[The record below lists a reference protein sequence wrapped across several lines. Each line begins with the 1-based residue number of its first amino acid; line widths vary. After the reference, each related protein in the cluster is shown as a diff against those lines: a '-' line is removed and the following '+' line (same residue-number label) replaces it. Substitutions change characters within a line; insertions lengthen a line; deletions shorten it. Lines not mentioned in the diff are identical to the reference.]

1 MANQSEKDALVSCQV
16 LAVRVGNIKH
26 AITSINAAICFS
38 LINQDI
44 GADHL
49 NNFHLSG
56 LLAASD
62 MLIEQL
68 SERAGVTYEL
78 IEQCNSSSKF

>member
-1 MANQSEKDALVSCQV
+1 MASQSEREAITSSHALTVC
-16 LAVRVGNIKH
+16 VGNIRD
-26 AITSINAAICFS
+26 AITSINAAIS
-38 LINQDI
+38 LSLTNQDI

-49 NNFHLSG
+49 DNFHLSG

-68 SERAGVTYEL
+68 SERAGVAYEL
-78 IEQCNSSSKF
+78 IEQCNSLSKP